1 MCGCSRGGAHCAALS
16 RRTTYMDVGSAEL
29 RRERSRPTYMD
40 VGSAELCR
48 ERSRP
53 TYMDVGS
60 AELCR
65 ERSRPTPRGERNF
78 LTDRHSLFTTHFHI
92 R

>member
-1 MCGCSRGGAHCAALS
+1 MDVWVQPRRGTLRCAFPP
-16 RRTTYMDVGSAEL
+16 RTTYMDVGSAEL
-29 RRERSRPTYMD
+29 CRERGRPTYMD

-53 TYMDVGS
+53 TS
-60 AELCR
+60 
-65 ERSRPTPRGERNF
+65 RGERNL
-78 LTDRHSLFTTHFHI
+78 LTDHDSLFTTHFHI